1 MIHLDAHPD
10 MSASSSLPADLI
22 FDDPREVHAAMRKD
36 PGGIAQWILPAV
48 YGGHL
53 RTIWWVSPEWCT
65 QIEDG
70 EYDVSVGKASR
81 RPEFSAATMGLDA
94 RAPMV
99 DAAGNRVL
107 GGQSSVVA
115 LSPNADFATLE
126 TVHIS
131 CDQPYFVEDG
141 IYAPK
146 SQLACS
152 KPLRLVVAE
161 MPGVDDAA
169 TTLEK
174 LQVPELGDTAASS
187 RPWLLDVCLDYF
199 VCGNPFVSQ
208 VRPEVVAP
216 FADAQNMAAFRQG
229 AVGDDIAA
237 FLARRSA
244 FDTDYQALLKAAC
257 EAAEAGGLETTML
270 EALLKSLGCHLE
282 DEEGPNIIDSL
293 REALAAARPS
303 ELEAILAAGDM
314 VTLPLQRESTLPEIE
329 EKLEAFE
336 TFITA
341 AMRTGGKAAGLAAR
355 PCAVTLARS
364 VVDGFCPMRWCVHLE
379 KRLLDILERL
389 MGPLEVFYSDELE
402 LLENG
407 LR

>member
-1 MIHLDAHPD
+1 
-10 MSASSSLPADLI
+10 
-22 FDDPREVHAAMRKD
+22 
-36 PGGIAQWILPAV
+36 
-48 YGGHL
+48 
-53 RTIWWVSPEWCT
+53 
-65 QIEDG
+65 
-70 EYDVSVGKASR
+70 
-81 RPEFSAATMGLDA
+81 
-94 RAPMV
+94 
-99 DAAGNRVL
+99 
-107 GGQSSVVA
+107 
-115 LSPNADFATLE
+115 
-126 TVHIS
+126 
-131 CDQPYFVEDG
+131 
-141 IYAPK
+141 
-146 SQLACS
+146 
-152 KPLRLVVAE
+152 
-161 MPGVDDAA
+161 
-169 TTLEK
+169 
-174 LQVPELGDTAASS
+174 
-187 RPWLLDVCLDYF
+187 
-199 VCGNPFVSQ
+199 
-208 VRPEVVAP
+208 
-216 FADAQNMAAFRQG
+216 MAAFRQG